1 MKKKYVRIM
10 FLSMALLTT
19 SVTATYAAL
28 PKDDKKEKEE
38 ISSKLDEIE
47 TVCTSEM
54 EPTEKWNKL
63 RPYVMWLSGK
73 SLAVA
78 SRILPLLNMIG

>member
-1 MKKKYVRIM
+1 MVRLIIDR
-10 FLSMALLTT
+10 SE
-19 SVTATYAAL
+19 
-28 PKDDKKEKEE
+28 KINKKEKEE